1 MEVSG
6 IQVIN
11 QKEFEMAL
19 KKIINISGKVTI
31 QTPMGSIED
40 GEKTIV
46 LLTYIKVNSISG
58 TKNEVNALV
67 SFTSDEK
74 SFFNQY
80 QVPVSVTSDSP
91 NFIAQVYE
99 HLKTLPEFAGAE
111 NC

>member
-1 MEVSG
+1 
-6 IQVIN
+6 
-11 QKEFEMAL
+11 MAL
-19 KKIINISGKVTI
+19 RKIISIDGKVVVKTA
-31 QTPMGSIED
+31 MGDIEE
-40 GEKTIV
+40 GTRSLS
-46 LLTYIKVNSISG
+46 LLTYIKVTSISG

-80 QVPVSVTSDSP
+80 QIPVSVEAGAP

-99 HLKTLPEFAGAE
+99 HLKTLPEFSGAE